1 MIVRCCVLEAKLVW
15 QTLVLESFTAK
26 LSSLQHMQA
35 PGALV
40 LESGTSR
47 LHLSQILGQ
56 VGRVS
61 TCGGV
66 LW

>member
-1 MIVRCCVLEAKLVW
+1 M
-15 QTLVLESFTAK
+15 LESFTMR
-26 LSSLQHMQA
+26 LSPLQHMQA

-47 LHLSQILGQ
+47 LHTSHMLGQ
-56 VGRVS
+56 VGMVS
-61 TCGGV
+61 TRGGV